1 MQSLGYDQL
10 MTRVYIADSIPIE
23 RSALRTLILDLKME
37 VVGEAA
43 DWLTTLSNAPTTR
56 LDMLLVDWALLP
68 FNAGAQAVAKLRT
81 LCPNA
86 IVVVLLNHVDIRQQ
100 AMLAADAFISKSE
113 MPDRVADR
121 LMRAAART
129 F

>member
-1 MQSLGYDQL
+1 VYDQL
-10 MTRVYIADSIPIE
+10 MTRVYIADSLPVE

-43 DWLTTLSNAPTTR
+43 DWMTTLTNAPTTG
-56 LDMLLVDWALLP
+56 LDMLLIDSVLFP
-68 FNAGAQAVAKLRT
+68 INADGQAVAKLRT

-86 IVVVLLNHVDIRQQ
+86 IVVVLFSHLVARQQ
-100 AMLAADAFISKSE
+100 ATLSASADVFISKSE

-121 LMRAAART
+121 LRRAAARVQ
-129 F
+129 